1 MPKDINKPID
11 PVTLQVIRGSIE
23 TIAEEMA
30 HVLFRMSFSSI
41 IRESEDLG
49 AGLFDTDFNTL
60 CESESTPMHIG
71 SIPGYLQ
78 GIADSLDD
86 GEWYEGDVVVHNHPY
101 LGSSHTPD
109 LAIVIPIFYEGELVG
124 YAGNTAHHIDIGA
137 ATPGLIIDVPD
148 VYAEGM
154 LFAGTKLYRKGERNE
169 TMWNFI
175 RNNSRA
181 ARQLVDDI
189 EAQIAS
195 ARLGVKRFKEL
206 MERYGKNLVFG
217 ACNQLM
223 DYSEKMLRQR
233 ISDIPD
239 GEYRAEGWLDDDGR
253 NRGQTLPVKVCV
265 RVVGD
270 TIEVDLTGSAPQ
282 TPTAYN
288 VPFEGSTKVAAFA
301 AFRKLLLDTAT
312 SDTRVPSNQGSFRP
326 IKVTAPEGTIFNPI
340 APASAEAR
348 FTQCNFMIDLILKAM
363 APVLPEDIIAGS
375 SASISFASYAGVRD
389 DGEYWVFLEVNEGA
403 YGGRPDSDGPDAID
417 NLMANTRNNP
427 LEDLAMHIPMIC
439 ERYELRDDVMPG
451 AGKHRGGIGV
461 VKSQRMLTDGIIT
474 HESERH
480 TNVPWGVFGGT
491 EGAAGKCEIYNV
503 SSTEPPRQMHSK
515 FHGEDVRKDD
525 VMAYYSP
532 CGGGYGSPLER
543 TPEKVLDDV
552 LDGFCTPQHAR
563 DIYGVVLD
571 LDAETVDVAA
581 TEALRQSLDTLR

>member
-1 MPKDINKPID
+1 MSKDASTID
-11 PVTLQVIRGSIE
+11 PITLQVIRGSIE

-49 AGLFDTDFNTL
+49 AGLFDTEFNTL

-71 SIPGYLQ
+71 SIPGYLN
-78 GIADSLDD
+78 GIKDTLDD

-101 LGSSHTPD
+101 HGSSHTPD
-109 LAIVIPIFYEGELVG
+109 LAIVIPIFHKGELVG
-124 YAGNTAHHIDIGA
+124 YSANTAHHIDIGA

-154 LFAGTKLYRKGERNE
+154 LFAGTKLYRKGKRND
-169 TMWNFI
+169 TMWRFI

-195 ARLGVKRFKEL
+195 ARLGAKRFNEL
-206 MERYGKNLVFG
+206 LDQYGKDLVFG

-233 ISDIPD
+233 IADIPD

-253 NRGQTLPVKVCV
+253 NRGEHLPVKVCV
-265 RVVGD
+265 RVSGD
-270 TIEVDLTGSAPQ
+270 SITVDLTGSAPQ

-326 IKVTAPEGTIFNPI
+326 IEVIAPEGSIFNPI

-348 FTQCNFMIDLILKAM
+348 FTQCNYMIDLIMKAM
-363 APVLPEDIIAGS
+363 APVLPEEIIAGS
-375 SASISFASYAGVRD
+375 SASISFASYAGVRESGD
-389 DGEYWVFLEVNEGA
+389 YWVFLEVNEGA
-403 YGGRPDSDGPDAID
+403 YGGRPKSDGPDAID

-451 AGKHRGGIGV
+451 AGKYRGGIGV
-461 VKSQRMLTDGIIT
+461 VKAQRMLTDGIIT

-480 TNVPWGVFGGT
+480 SNVPWGIFGGT
-491 EGAAGKCEIYNV
+491 EGAAGRCDIYSATRN
-503 SSTEPPRQMHSK
+503 EPPEVMHSK
-515 FHGEDVRKDD
+515 FHGKEVRKDD

-543 TPEKVLDDV
+543 TPQKVLDDV
-552 LDGFCTPQHAR
+552 LDGFCSPEHAR
-563 DIYGVVLD
+563 DVYGVILD
-571 LDAETVDVAA
+571 LEAETVDLSATQTRRKELGAA
-581 TEALRQSLDTLR
+581 A

>member
-1 MPKDINKPID
+1 MTRTKVDPI
-11 PVTLQVIRGSIE
+11 TLQVIRGAME

-49 AGLFDTDFNTL
+49 AGLFDRDFNTL

-71 SIPGYLQ
+71 SIPGYLN
-78 GIADSLDD
+78 GIRESLDD
-86 GEWYEGDVVVHNHPY
+86 GEWFDGDVVVHNHPY
-101 LGSSHTPD
+101 FGSSHTPD
-109 LAIVIPIFYEGELVG
+109 LAIVIPIFHDGALVG
-124 YAGNTAHHIDIGA
+124 FSANTAHHIDIGA

-154 LFAGTKLYRKGERNE
+154 LFAGTKLYRKGERND
-169 TMWNFI
+169 TMWNYI
-175 RNNSRA
+175 RRNSRA

-206 MERYGKNLVFG
+206 LDRYGMDLVFS

-223 DYSEKMLRQR
+223 DYSETMLRQR
-233 ISDIPD
+233 ISAIPD

-253 NRGQTLPVKVCV
+253 NRGQHLPVKVCV
-265 RVVGD
+265 RVIGD
-270 TIEVDLTGSAPQ
+270 RIEVDLTGSAPQ

-312 SDTRVPSNQGSFRP
+312 SPTRVPSNQGSFRP
-326 IKVTAPEGTIFNPI
+326 ISVIAPLGTIFNPK
-340 APASAEAR
+340 APAAAEAR

-363 APVLPEDIIAGS
+363 APVLPDEIIAGS
-375 SASISFASYAGVRD
+375 SASISFASYAGVKD
-389 DGEYWVFLEVNEGA
+389 DGNYWVFLEVNEGA
-403 YGGRPDSDGPDAID
+403 YGGRPRSDGPDAID

-439 ERYELRDDVMPG
+439 DRYELRDDVAPG
-451 AGKHRGGIGV
+451 AGRFRGGIGV
-461 VKSQRMLTDGIIT
+461 VKAQRILTDGIIT

-480 TNVPWGVFGGT
+480 TNVPWGIFGGKA
-491 EGAAGKCEIYNV
+491 GALGKCDIYNIAGGEV
-503 SSTEPPRQMHSK
+503 REMPSK
-515 FHGEDVRKDD
+515 FHGLAVKAND

-543 TPEKVLDDV
+543 DPQKVLDDV
-552 LDGFCTPQHAR
+552 LDGFCSAK
-563 DIYGVVLD
+563 DAADVYGVVLD
-571 LDAETVDVAA
+571 LDAETVDLAA
-581 TEALRQSLDTLR
+581 TAGRRAQLELR

>member
-1 MPKDINKPID
+1 MPKDALTID
-11 PVTLQVIRGSIE
+11 PITLQVIRGSIE

-49 AGLFDTDFNTL
+49 AGLFDTEFNTL

-71 SIPGYLQ
+71 SIPGYLH
-78 GIADSLDD
+78 GIQDTLDD
-86 GEWYEGDVVVHNHPY
+86 GEWFEGDVVVHNHPY
-101 LGSSHTPD
+101 HGSSHTPD
-109 LAIVIPIFYEGELVG
+109 LAIVIPIFHKGELVG
-124 YAGNTAHHIDIGA
+124 YSANTAHHIDIGA

-169 TMWNFI
+169 TMWRFI

-189 EAQIAS
+189 EAQISS
-195 ARLGVKRFKEL
+195 ARLGVKRFNEL
-206 MERYGKNLVFG
+206 LDQYGKELVFG

-233 ISDIPD
+233 IADIPN

-253 NRGQTLPVKVCV
+253 NRGQHLPVKVCV
-265 RVVGD
+265 RVSGD
-270 TIEVDLTGSAPQ
+270 SITVDLTGSAPQ

-326 IKVTAPEGTIFNPI
+326 IEVIAPKGSIFNPI
-340 APASAEAR
+340 SPAAAEAR
-348 FTQCNFMIDLILKAM
+348 FTQCNYMIDLIMKAM
-363 APVLPEDIIAGS
+363 APVLPEEIIAGS
-375 SASISFASYAGVRD
+375 SASISFASYAGVRESGD
-389 DGEYWVFLEVNEGA
+389 YWVFLEVNEGA
-403 YGGRPDSDGPDAID
+403 YGGRPKSDGPDAID

-427 LEDLAMHIPMIC
+427 LEDLAMHVPMIC

-451 AGKHRGGIGV
+451 AGKYRGGIGV
-461 VKSQRMLTDGIIT
+461 VKAQRMLTDGIIT

-480 TNVPWGVFGGT
+480 TNVPWGIFGGT
-491 EGAAGKCEIYNV
+491 EGAAGKCDIYNV
-503 SSTEPPRQMHSK
+503 SNNEPAEVMHSK
-515 FHGEDVRKDD
+515 FHGKEVRKDD

-543 TPEKVLDDV
+543 SPQKVLDDV
-552 LDGFCTPQHAR
+552 LDGFCSAEHAV
-563 DIYGVVLD
+563 DVYGVILD
-571 LDAETVDVAA
+571 LDAETVDLAA
-581 TEALRQSLDTLR
+581 TKTRRKELAAAA

>member
-1 MPKDINKPID
+1 MNMPPRTKVDPI
-11 PVTLQVIRGSIE
+11 TLQVIRGSIE

-49 AGLFDTDFNTL
+49 AGLFDRDFNTL

-71 SIPGYLQ
+71 SIPGYLA
-78 GIADSLDD
+78 GIAESLDD
-86 GEWYEGDVVVHNHPY
+86 GEWYEDDVVVHNHPY
-101 LGSSHTPD
+101 YGASHSPD
-109 LAIVIPIFYEGELVG
+109 LAIVIPIFYRGELVG
-124 YAGNTAHHIDIGA
+124 FSANTAHHIDIGA

-154 LFAGTKLYRKGERNE
+154 LFAGTKLYRKGKRNE
-169 TMWNFI
+169 TIWNFI
-175 RNNSRA
+175 RWNSRA
-181 ARQLVDDI
+181 ARQLCDDI

-206 MERYGKNLVFG
+206 LDRYGKDLVFS

-223 DYSEKMLRQR
+223 DYSEAMLRSR
-233 ISDIPD
+233 IAAIPD

-253 NRGQTLPVKVCV
+253 NHGQHLPVKVCV
-265 RVVGD
+265 RVIGD
-270 TIEVDLTGSAPQ
+270 RIEVDLTGSAPQ

-312 SDTRVPSNQGSFRP
+312 GSSRVPSNQGSFRP
-326 IKVTAPEGTIFNPI
+326 ISVIAPKGSIFNPES
-340 APASAEAR
+340 PAAAEAR
-348 FTQCNFMIDLILKAM
+348 FTQCNYMIDLIIKAM
-363 APVLPEDIIAGS
+363 APVLPEEIIAGS
-375 SASISFASYAGVRD
+375 SASISFASYAGVRP
-389 DGEYWVFLEVNEGA
+389 DGAYWVFLEVNEGA
-403 YGGRPDSDGPDAID
+403 YGGRPASDGPDAVD

-439 ERYELRDDVMPG
+439 ERYELRDDVAPG
-451 AGKHRGGIGV
+451 AGRFRGGIGV
-461 VKSQRMLTDGIIT
+461 VKAQRILTDGIIT

-480 TNVPWGVFGGT
+480 TNAPWGIFGGLP
-491 EGAAGKCEIYNV
+491 GAVGKCEIYNV
-503 SSTEPPRQMHSK
+503 NGGAPRAMHSK
-515 FHGEDVRKDD
+515 FHGLAVKADD

-543 TPEKVLDDV
+543 DPQKVLDDV
-552 LDGFCTPQHAR
+552 LDGFCTPEDAR
-563 DIYGVVLD
+563 DVYGVVLD
-571 LDAETVDVAA
+571 LQAETVDRAA
-581 TEALRQSLDTLR
+581 TEARRASLEQRA

>member
-1 MPKDINKPID
+1 MPKDTLTID
-11 PVTLQVIRGSIE
+11 PITLQVIRGSIE

-49 AGLFDTDFNTL
+49 AGLFDTEFNTL

-71 SIPGYLQ
+71 SIPGYLH
-78 GIADSLDD
+78 GIQETLDD

-101 LGSSHTPD
+101 HGSSHTPD
-109 LAIVIPIFYEGELVG
+109 LAIVIPIFHKGELVG
-124 YAGNTAHHIDIGA
+124 YSANTAHHIDIGA

-154 LFAGTKLYRKGERNE
+154 LFAGTKLYRKGKRNE
-169 TMWNFI
+169 TMWKFI

-189 EAQIAS
+189 EAQISS
-195 ARLGVKRFKEL
+195 ARLGVKRFNEL
-206 MERYGKNLVFG
+206 LDQYGKELVFG

-233 ISDIPD
+233 IADIPD

-253 NRGQTLPVKVCV
+253 NRGQHLPVKVCV
-265 RVVGD
+265 RVSGD
-270 TIEVDLTGSAPQ
+270 SITVDLTGSAPQ

-312 SDTRVPSNQGSFRP
+312 SNTRVPSNQGSFRP
-326 IKVTAPEGTIFNPI
+326 IEVIAPKGSIFNPI
-340 APASAEAR
+340 SPAAAEAR
-348 FTQCNFMIDLILKAM
+348 FTQCNYMIDLIMKAM
-363 APVLPEDIIAGS
+363 APVLPEEIIAGS
-375 SASISFASYAGVRD
+375 SASISFASYAGVRESGD
-389 DGEYWVFLEVNEGA
+389 YWVFLEVNEGA
-403 YGGRPDSDGPDAID
+403 YGGRPKSDGPDAID

-427 LEDLAMHIPMIC
+427 LEDLAMHNPMIC

-451 AGKHRGGIGV
+451 AGKYRGGIGV
-461 VKSQRMLTDGIIT
+461 VKAQRMLTDGIIT

-480 TNVPWGVFGGT
+480 SNVPWGIFGGT
-491 EGAAGKCEIYNV
+491 EGAAGKCDIYNA
-503 SSTEPPRQMHSK
+503 SSNEPAEAMHSK
-515 FHGEDVRKDD
+515 FHGKEVRKDD

-543 TPEKVLDDV
+543 SPKKVLDDV
-552 LDGFCTPQHAR
+552 LDGFCSPEHAR
-563 DIYGVVLD
+563 DVYGLVFD
-571 LDAETVDVAA
+571 LDAETVDLAA
-581 TEALRQSLDTLR
+581 TEIRRREMAVTD

>member
-1 MPKDINKPID
+1 MTKLKVDPI
-11 PVTLQVIRGSIE
+11 TLQVIRGAME

-49 AGLFDTDFNTL
+49 AGLFDKDFNTL

-71 SIPGYLQ
+71 SIPGYLN
-78 GIADSLDD
+78 GIKDSLDD
-86 GEWYEGDVVVHNHPY
+86 GQWFEGDVVVHNHPY
-101 LGSSHTPD
+101 FGSSHTPD
-109 LAIVIPIFYEGELVG
+109 LAIVIPIFHDGALVG
-124 YAGNTAHHIDIGA
+124 YSANTAHHIDIGA

-148 VYAEGM
+148 VFAEGM
-154 LFAGTKLYRKGERNE
+154 LFAGTKLYRKGERND
-169 TMWNFI
+169 TMWNYI
-175 RNNSRA
+175 RRNSRA

-206 MERYGKNLVFG
+206 LDRYGTDLVFS

-223 DYSEKMLRQR
+223 DYSETMLRQR
-233 ISDIPD
+233 ISAIPN

-253 NRGQTLPVKVCV
+253 NRGQRLAVKVCV
-265 RVVGD
+265 RVID
-270 TIEVDLTGSAPQ
+270 DRIEVDLTGSAPQ

-312 SDTRVPSNQGSFRP
+312 SPTRVPSNQGSFRP
-326 IKVTAPEGTIFNPI
+326 ISVIAPLGTIFNPK
-340 APASAEAR
+340 APAAAEAR
-348 FTQCNFMIDLILKAM
+348 FTQCNFMIDLIIKAM
-363 APVLPEDIIAGS
+363 APVLPDEIIAGS
-375 SASISFASYAGVRD
+375 SASISFASYAGVKP
-389 DGEYWVFLEVNEGA
+389 DGNYWVFLEVNEGA
-403 YGGRPDSDGPDAID
+403 YGGRPRSDGPDAID

-439 ERYELRDDVMPG
+439 DRYELRDDVAPG
-451 AGKHRGGIGV
+451 AGRFRGGIGV
-461 VKSQRMLTDGIIT
+461 VKAQRILTDGIIT

-480 TNVPWGVFGGT
+480 TNVPWGIFGGKP
-491 EGAAGKCEIYNV
+491 GAVGKCDIYNINGGEV
-503 SSTEPPRQMHSK
+503 REMPSK
-515 FHGEDVRKDD
+515 FHGLAVKKND

-543 TPEKVLDDV
+543 DPAKVLDDV
-552 LDGFCTPQHAR
+552 LDGFCSPQDAS
-563 DIYGVVLD
+563 DVYGVVLD
-571 LDAETVDVAA
+571 LDAETVDLIA
-581 TEALRQSLDTLR
+581 TEKRRALLDAH